1 LLDGISLAKELGYSW
16 IADHLM
22 RTKMGGTMEA
32 TAILMKKLP
41 NMLITAMIAI
51 LCICIALTGCRK
63 THVGKSA
70 LAPKAPGPIKDLTG
84 IRVGDEV
91 SLNWTT
97 PRKGI
102 SRLVVNGSLEMR
114 VCRLESTESKC
125 VEAARPQLLALG
137 AVGRFAEELPAQMRS
152 GPPRVANY
160 FVEILDH
167 NEGAIGFMNRVP
179 VLVGAPPAPVQG
191 LTAEASEKGVILR
204 WSPESAGTAAGE
216 TSIRLS
222 RTEGA
227 PLVSRPEVD
236 LFAPDESAGTLD
248 TRIRKGT
255 TYQYRAQRVFR
266 IVVDGQTLEMDG
278 QISPEVE
285 INLPR

>member
-1 LLDGISLAKELGYSW
+1 
-16 IADHLM
+16 
-22 RTKMGGTMEA
+22 MGGTMEA

-227 PLVSRPEVD
+227 PPVATQAMRDGLVPLVSRPEVD